1 MAALSAGVGSC
12 PSRGGPSP
20 RPGRPAHRQRHP
32 TAGHHQPF
40 RRGTHRI
47 PSHATDVAHRTR
59 CRPGRN
65 RCRQAPD
72 TRSDDRGTQSAQTA
86 RLRRGN
92 MRLRA
97 ARPARHPSRRP
108 GPPARQLPRPHRRP
122 RPSRRRGA
130 GPAPPGLD
138 GLAHRLRRR
147 NINAGLLHGN
157 PGGGNRRRDRQTQP
171 RRNPD
176 LPRSP
181 RPDLGARPRPG
192 LDHVAGPTGQ
202 AQNRTKASA
211 ARPGAG
217 GPSPRRHPR
226 ETAQRRPGLGEDP
239 GAALRVLGHLVR
251 EGTCRGYR
259 AADIAPANP
268 QRGPRD
274 RPHRREH
281 RGQCGG
287 HRGQIDPRPRRD
299 DGVAVI
305 PLGLLS

>member
-1 MAALSAGVGSC
+1 MTSWTRSSPTC
-12 PSRGGPSP
+12 PPSRSRGPRQLA
-20 RPGRPAHRQRHP
+20 RP
-32 TAGHHQPF
+32 
-40 RRGTHRI
+40 I
-47 PSHATDVAHRTR
+47 PSL
-59 CRPGRN
+59 G
-65 RCRQAPD
+65 
-72 TRSDDRGTQSAQTA
+72 G
-86 RLRRGN
+86 
-92 MRLRA
+92 
-97 ARPARHPSRRP
+97 
-108 GPPARQLPRPHRRP
+108 
-122 RPSRRRGA
+122 GA

-176 LPRSP
+176 LPRPP

-192 LDHVAGPTGQ
+192 LDHVAGPAGQ
-202 AQNRTKASA
+202 AQNRAKASA

-226 ETAQRRPGLGEDP
+226 ETAQRCPGLGGDP
-239 GAALRVLGHLVR
+239 GAALRGLGHLVR
-251 EGTCRGYR
+251 EGTCHGYR
-259 AADIAPANP
+259 AANIAPANP